1 MGEFKSE
8 VGFFQSIGTSHFK
21 GNIFQGYCMIITK
34 EWVVLS
40 FYVTGKSK
48 LLINQ
53 MEGLKIIS
61 FHTL

>member
-8 VGFFQSIGTSHFK
+8 VGFSQSIGTSHFK
-21 GNIFQGYCMIITK
+21 GNIFQSYNMIFTK

-53 MEGLKIIS
+53 MEGLEIVS
-61 FHTL
+61 FHNL